1 MDGTVIENA
10 ASEAR
15 PRLGALGKT
24 DTYLWL
30 VWGKYRRRL
39 LFARFRKLRSI
50 EKSWRRIRSLSTDD
64 RKRLGRRF
72 LAGQRTLLRTNEVS
86 SVLYIAIMLLSIT
99 SLLIGRP
106 LFHNLVILDV
116 PFNALNAPPPVS
128 ALNILLLVFFLLSL
142 ILYAT
147 KLRALALCLALIFAL
162 VFAYYMVSSLAR
174 AIKCVGHMD
183 TYTYCHYYL
192 ANMIFLALWYLF
204 SLLMVSLVSF
214 GKTILN
220 GRYPEEV
227 ISDNLFRIITSLE
240 RYPSGVASIS
250 LRRTLVKY
258 IEHIALIVR
267 SRLFSQIPAKE
278 PLLIAR
284 RKQQAKLISYTIMKR
299 ATWLLTPTSRTGED
313 ILSYFGKM
321 MIALL
326 DGTWDDFFDKS
337 AEPADEMMASEI
349 IGKAPT
355 EPPART
361 GVVVSF
367 LLRVGALIRGV
378 IIAGIPIAAVYLI
391 QRYEINGKPFITI
404 KEPTQ
409 NFITAGLVVW
419 SIIVIVST
427 IDPLFEKRVSA
438 LKEIAGILRGGDGS
452 GKK

>member
-24 DTYLWL
+24 DTYLRL
-30 VWGKYRRRL
+30 VWGKYRRWR

-50 EKSWRRIRSLSTDD
+50 EKSWRQIRSLSTDD
-64 RKRLGRRF
+64 RKRLGRQF
-72 LAGQRTLLRTNEVS
+72 LAGQRTLLRNNEVS
-86 SVLYIAIMLLSIT
+86 TVLYIAIMLLSIT
-99 SLLIGRP
+99 FLSVGRP
-106 LFHNLVILDV
+106 LSHNLVILDV
-116 PFNALNAPPPVS
+116 PFNALNTSPPVS
-128 ALNILLLVFFLLSL
+128 VLNILLFVAFALSL
-142 ILYAT
+142 VLYAN
-147 KLRALALCLALIFAL
+147 KLRALALCVALIFAL
-162 VFAYYMVSSLAR
+162 GFAYFLVCSLAR
-174 AIKCVGHMD
+174 AVKCFDHMD
-183 TYTYCHYYL
+183 AYTYCPYYL
-192 ANMIFLALWYLF
+192 ANVLFLFLFYLF
-204 SLLMVSLVSF
+204 TMLMLSLVSF
-214 GKTILN
+214 GKTILDS
-220 GRYPEEV
+220 RYPQEV

-250 LRRTLVKY
+250 LRRTLIKY

-267 SRLFSQIPAKE
+267 SRLFAQIPAKE

-284 RKQQAKLISYTIMKR
+284 RKQQARIISYTIMKR

-313 ILSYFGKM
+313 ILTYFAKM
-321 MIALL
+321 MTALL

-349 IGKAPT
+349 IGKALT
-355 EPPART
+355 ELPART

-378 IIAGIPIAAVYLI
+378 IIAVIPIAAFYLI
-391 QRYEINGKPFITI
+391 QRFRINDKPFIRI

-409 NFITAGLVVW
+409 SFITAGLVVW
-419 SIIVIVST
+419 SIIVIGST

-438 LKEIAGILRGGDGS
+438 LKEIVGVLRGGDGS